1 MKRLLTLLSAIAV
14 SAVAINAQILRT
26 VCEQGEIEG
35 ELHNGYALYKA
46 ILMPRSPSAT
56 CAGMRLS
63 GKPHGKVSI
72 KLKTGATVRCR
83 SQIPIKAAML
93 CL

>member
-46 ILMPRSPSAT
+46 IPYAEKPV
-56 CAGMRLS
+56 
-63 GKPHGKVSI
+63 GK
-72 KLKTGATVRCR
+72 RR
-83 SQIPIKAAML
+83 
-93 CL
+93 